1 MDVEKELREAL
12 ERLKKE
18 KENPDYY
25 TFYTDEK
32 IKSISESI
40 E

>member
-12 ERLKKE
+12 ERLQKE
-18 KENPDYY
+18 KENPDFY

-32 IKSISESI
+32 IGSISNSI